1 MKSTENYFWVCVV
14 LVISIT
20 LGIGIIPGVISIF
33 SFFIFFIFIFNPK
46 SFFERDKNGK
56 LRIKIKYSEEE

>member
-20 LGIGIIPGVISIF
+20 LGIGIIPGIISIF
-33 SFFIFFIFIFNPK
+33 SFFIFFLFIFDPV
-46 SFFERDKNGK
+46 SFFEKDKDGK
-56 LRIKIKYSEEE
+56 IRLKIKYKDDK